1 MACYRGQESTVN
13 LEQYSLT
20 LWHKPIEG
28 VIANASGLTYSRKTK
43 SLFLAVDQPPK
54 IVELSLKGRVKRQML
69 LSGFDD
75 TEGITW
81 IEGDSF
87 AVVEEARGNL
97 VLIEI
102 TADTKSI
109 DYAKATKFSVDSIPM
124 GNLGLEGLT
133 YDPAG
138 KRFFAVKQMEPIR
151 IYEIRLPAKKFD
163 KAEVTS
169 PFNIEEVGL
178 GLRDLSGVLYDTR
191 TGHLLLLSH
200 EPKCVAECTL
210 DGMEVSRLYLE
221 EGIAGLDHRPSKP
234 EGITIDKKGNLYL
247 CSEPSAFYGFSI
259 KRSRRL

>member
-1 MACYRGQESTVN
+1 
-13 LEQYSLT
+13 
-20 LWHKPIEG
+20 
-28 VIANASGLTYSRKTK
+28 
-43 SLFLAVDQPPK
+43 
-54 IVELSLKGRVKRQML
+54 ML

-87 AVVEEARGNL
+87 AVVEESRGNL

-102 TADTKSI
+102 TAATKSI
-109 DYAKATKFSVDSIPM
+109 DYTQGTKFSVDSIPM
-124 GNLGLEGLT
+124 GNHGLEGLT

-138 KRFFAVKQMEPIR
+138 NRFFAVKEMEPIR

-178 GLRDLSGVLYDTR
+178 GLRDLSGILYDTC
-191 TGHLLLLSH
+191 TGRLLLLSH
-200 EPKCVAECTL
+200 EPKCLVECTL

-221 EGIAGLDHRPSKP
+221 EGTAGLDHSPSKP
-234 EGITIDKKGNLYL
+234 EGITIDKRGYLYL
-247 CSEPSAFYGFSI
+247 CSEPSAFYVFSI
-259 KRSRRL
+259 KRNLRFFKLCRRIRERQ